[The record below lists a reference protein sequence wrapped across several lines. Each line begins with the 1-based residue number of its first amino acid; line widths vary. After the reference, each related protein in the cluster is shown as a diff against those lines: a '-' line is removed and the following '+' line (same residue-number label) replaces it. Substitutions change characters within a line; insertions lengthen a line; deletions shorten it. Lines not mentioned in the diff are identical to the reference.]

1 MSVERCLA
9 DPVMAQK
16 LAAQTSEAARLG
28 IDGTPSFLLN
38 GALLAGTHD
47 WATLKAQLD
56 TRL

>member
-1 MSVERCLA
+1 
-9 DPVMAQK
+9 MAQK